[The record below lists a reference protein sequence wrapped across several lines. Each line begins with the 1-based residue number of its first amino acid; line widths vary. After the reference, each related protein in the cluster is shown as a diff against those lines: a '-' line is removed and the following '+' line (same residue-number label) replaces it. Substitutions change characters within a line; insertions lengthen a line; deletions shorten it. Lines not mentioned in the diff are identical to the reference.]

1 MSYFK
6 TYLQTP
12 VEDTT
17 LLIDGD
23 LYLYRACAAAEEE
36 VDWGDDIWSLS
47 TDLKEAKKIFQK
59 SIDDFCA
66 YLDTSNFIICLSDKD
81 NFRKDIDENYKGGRK
96 KVRKP
101 VGYSTM
107 VQWVQDTYRWYRE
120 PMLEAD
126 DVMGILG
133 TAPGH
138 NTIVV
143 SDDKDMKTLP
153 CRLYRPV
160 SGELLNINQREAD
173 FSFLTQALMGD
184 VTDGYSGCKG
194 VGAVS
199 AKKILEKSM
208 TWNAV
213 VAAYAKQNLNETY
226 ALTQARLAR
235 ILRYSDWDVDAGQ
248 IKLWEPTR

>member
-6 TYLQTP
+6 RYLQTP
-12 VEDTT
+12 TVETT

-36 VDWGDDIWSLS
+36 VDWGNDVWSLS
-47 TDLKEAKKIFQK
+47 TDLKEAKKIFNN
-59 SIDDFCA
+59 SIGDACQ
-66 YLDTSNFIICLSDKD
+66 YLDTKNFIICLSDKG
-81 NFRKDIDENYKGGRK
+81 NFRKELDDQYKGGRK

-101 VGYSTM
+101 VGYATM
-107 VQWVQDTYRWYRE
+107 VQWVKDTYDWHLE

-126 DVMGILG
+126 DIMGIMG
-133 TAPGH
+133 TSPGH
-138 NTIVV
+138 STILV

-153 CRLYRPV
+153 CKLYRPM
-160 SGELLNINQREAD
+160 SGELLNISERDAD
-173 FSFLTQALMGD
+173 FNFLTQALMGD
-184 VTDGYSGCKG
+184 LTDGYSGCPK

-213 VAAYAKQNLNETY
+213 VSAYAKQNLNETY

-248 IKLWEPTR
+248 IKLWEPKR

>member
-1 MSYFK
+1 
-6 TYLQTP
+6 
-12 VEDTT
+12 
-17 LLIDGD
+17 
-23 LYLYRACAAAEEE
+23 
-36 VDWGDDIWSLS
+36 
-47 TDLKEAKKIFQK
+47 
-59 SIDDFCA
+59 
-66 YLDTSNFIICLSDKD
+66 
-81 NFRKDIDENYKGGRK
+81 
-96 KVRKP
+96 
-101 VGYSTM
+101 
-107 VQWVQDTYRWYRE
+107 
-120 PMLEAD
+120 MLEAD

-153 CRLYRPV
+153 CKLYRPV

-184 VTDGYSGCKG
+184 LTDGYSGCPK

-213 VAAYAKQNLNETY
+213 VSAYAKQNLNETY

-248 IKLWEPTR
+248 IKLWEPKR